1 MATTE
6 TKTNVYDSITE
17 KIVSILEAGLAKG
30 SLTWHGQGET
40 GRIPYNLKTGRPY
53 SGSNVLS
60 LWISADE
67 RSFSSPA
74 WLTFKQAL
82 DMGGNVRKGEKATL
96 GIYHDSYDKK
106 EEGEDGTEES
116 RKIRF
121 AKAFYLFNA
130 DQVEGIDRPQAMAEW
145 DPLERAETVVRA
157 TGANVS
163 EGGTRAFFSP
173 MKDVVQVP
181 DRGRF
186 SCPEDFYAVEFHELS
201 HWTGHKSRL
210 ARNFGKRFGTEEYA
224 MEELVA
230 ELGAA
235 FLCAETGIDGRA
247 EFHASYVESWLR
259 VLKNDKRAIVTAASA
274 ASKAAEFVL
283 RGSGEN
289 LEGKPPAEAL
299 RMAA

>member
-1 MATTE
+1 MATTD
-6 TKTNVYDSITE
+6 TKTNVYDAITA
-17 KIVSILEAGLAKG
+17 KIVSILEAGKATG
-30 SLTWHGQGET
+30 HITWHGQGET

-82 DMGGNVRKGEKATL
+82 DMGGHVRKGEKATI
-96 GIYHDSYDKK
+96 GMYHDSYEKS
-106 EEGEDGTEES
+106 ETGADGTEES
-116 RKIRF
+116 RRVRF
-121 AKAFYLFNA
+121 AKAFYVFNA
-130 DQVEGIDRPQAMAEW
+130 DQVDGIELTTVPEIEW
-145 DPLERAETVVRA
+145 DPLERAEEVVMA
-157 TGANVS
+157 TGANVQ

-173 MKDVVQVP
+173 LNDVIQIP

-186 SCPEDFYAVEFHELS
+186 SCPENFYAVEFHELT

-210 ARNFGKRFGTEEYA
+210 ARDFGKRFGSEEHA

-235 FLCAETGIDGRA
+235 FLCAETGVEGKA
-247 EFHASYVESWLR
+247 EFHASYVDSWLK
-259 VLKNDKRAIVTAASA
+259 VLKGDKRAIVTAASA

-283 RGSGEN
+283 SRPTGRAG
-289 LEGKPPAEAL
+289 AEQS
-299 RMAA
+299 RETGQ